1 MAKTKKREY
10 TVVLTDAEAIS
21 MKDFAEDVTGNYNP
35 YEDFKIVAKQ
45 VKAHID
51 AITILRGSVR
61 KDEDVVSDEHIVE
74 YDVSEIGNV
83 LSEIRGIENAM
94 GSLKKSIYLIDNSI
108 KNIRMVLHKLES
120 EQDLP

>member
-1 MAKTKKREY
+1 MPT
-10 TVVLTDAEAIS
+10 
-21 MKDFAEDVTGNYNP
+21 P
-35 YEDFKIVAKQ
+35 KI
-45 VKAHID
+45 ID

-61 KDEDVVSDEHIVE
+61 KDEDAVSDEHIVE
-74 YDVSEIGNV
+74 YDVSEIGNI

-94 GSLKKSIYLIDNSI
+94 DSLKKSIYLIDNSI

>member
-1 MAKTKKREY
+1 MPT
-10 TVVLTDAEAIS
+10 S
-21 MKDFAEDVTGNYNP
+21 
-35 YEDFKIVAKQ
+35 KI
-45 VKAHID
+45 ID

-94 GSLKKSIYLIDNSI
+94 NSLKNSIYLIDNSI
-108 KNIRMVLHKLES
+108 KNSRIILHQLDNHK
-120 EQDLP
+120 DLP